1 MSETNIRD
9 KGTLCKKKNKNK
21 NPTLFS
27 PKEQK
32 KQWRKRCPAGKG
44 KCPGSIDQTRDWGN
58 DLNPAA
64 RPYLTIR

>member
-1 MSETNIRD
+1 MCIKMRDYYIAPRNRKSDGETG
-9 KGTLCKKKNKNK
+9 K
-21 NPTLFS
+21 S
-27 PKEQK
+27 
-32 KQWRKRCPAGKG
+32 RKRCPAGKG

>member
-1 MSETNIRD
+1 MINVH
-9 KGTLCKKKNKNK
+9 KNEGLLN
-21 NPTLFS
+21 S